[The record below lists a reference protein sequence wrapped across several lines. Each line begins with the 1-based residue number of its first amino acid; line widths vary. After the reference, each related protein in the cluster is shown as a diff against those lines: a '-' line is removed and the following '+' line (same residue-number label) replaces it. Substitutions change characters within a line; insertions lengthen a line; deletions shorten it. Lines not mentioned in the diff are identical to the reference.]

1 MIIVICVK
9 QLFIIVFINGM
20 VFKGWGWCVLEFL
33 FRGFVLQISLD
44 LVILELYD
52 VYCGVGMWVK
62 VVVGIWLVFLFG
74 FWVWVVVMVV
84 SFVFGELMV
93 FYDFF
98 DGFGIVFGDQ
108 LVWLIVLEGVVL

>member
-1 MIIVICVK
+1 M
-9 QLFIIVFINGM
+9 
-20 VFKGWGWCVLEFL
+20 
-33 FRGFVLQISLD
+33 
-44 LVILELYD
+44 
-52 VYCGVGMWVK
+52 YCGVGMWVK

-98 DGFGIVFGDQ
+98 DGFGIVFGD
-108 LVWLIVLEGVVL
+108 